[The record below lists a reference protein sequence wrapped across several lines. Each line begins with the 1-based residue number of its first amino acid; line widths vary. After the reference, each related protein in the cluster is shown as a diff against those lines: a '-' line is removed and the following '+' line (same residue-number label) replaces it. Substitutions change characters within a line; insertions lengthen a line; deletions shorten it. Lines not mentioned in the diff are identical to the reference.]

1 MVAAY
6 HLAYLLYLFFD
17 FSPIDYPL
25 QARNPVSL
33 PSLWF
38 ETNVYQL
45 LQILFFDVYYSIQE
59 DLLCFIIFLMFWF
72 GLSNLEQLLCVQ
84 PDRKVLNMIQQVTRV
99 MCSKSL

>member
-25 QARNPVSL
+25 LARNPVSL

-59 DLLCFIIFLMFWF
+59 DLLFHNFFDVLIWSIKF
-72 GLSNLEQLLCVQ
+72 GTATLCSAWQ
-84 PDRKVLNMIQQVTRV
+84 ESFEHDPTGD
-99 MCSKSL
+99 